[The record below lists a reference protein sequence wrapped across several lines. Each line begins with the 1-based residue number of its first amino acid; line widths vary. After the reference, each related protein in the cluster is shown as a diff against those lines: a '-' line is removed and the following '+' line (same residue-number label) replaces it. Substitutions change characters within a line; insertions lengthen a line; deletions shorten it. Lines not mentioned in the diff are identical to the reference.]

1 MKFSKLLISLLSRTE
16 VKNYKTIK
24 MIKYINNQIVKLTIV
39 FFAIA
44 VLCVSC
50 SDLLD
55 EQPISEIGPAN
66 FWKNNVDA
74 AAGVAAIYD
83 GMQSTYGDKYFY
95 WGELRSDSYIL
106 APGGAT
112 QNNSELANQNLTD
125 GNDAVLR
132 WNALYNM
139 INRANQAIKYVPTIA
154 SYDQNLLAEAHALR
168 AFAYFDAIRVWGAVP
183 LFTEPT
189 ESLEDIQKP
198 QTDGATIMNEVIMP
212 DMLLAEELMST
223 FSSEFRFSKASIWA
237 MQAEVYMWLQDYA
250 KAKEA
255 LDKIIELGEH
265 SLVDNVDD
273 WIDLFY
279 NNQPNNAVPDG
290 RGKIQEGSELI
301 FSIRYDGS
309 EDRDNPGDN
318 FANRAAIMAIFFS
331 GIPQFFMSTELEDK
345 WQAKF
350 PIEQTLWEEKYPGID
365 PPLERTVEYIDTLGV
380 LQDSVAL
387 VYGDFRYYYSREGQV
402 ESFSSKGKGE
412 ARIAK
417 WNRTN
422 YNRNF
427 DDTDIVIYR
436 YAGMLLLL
444 ANAENQLGNTDRAL
458 QLVNEVRT
466 ARSLPNVS
474 LAEFGATIDDRENY
488 ILDERQLEL
497 LGEGKRWWDL
507 RRTNKVLEILN
518 PRLDTIPN
526 TTPITNE
533 SLLFPIFID
542 HLIENPLLEQNL
554 GY

>member
-1 MKFSKLLISLLSRTE
+1 
-16 VKNYKTIK
+16 
-24 MIKYINNQIVKLTIV
+24 MIKYINNQVSKHTVLL
-39 FFAIA
+39 FAIA
-44 VLCVSC
+44 MLGVSC
-50 SDLLD
+50 SGLLD

-66 FWKNNVDA
+66 FWKNNNDA

-83 GMQSTYGDKYFY
+83 GMQSTYGDKHFY
-95 WGELRSDSYIL
+95 WGELRSDNYIL

-112 QNNSELANQNLTD
+112 QNNAELVNQKLTD
-125 GNDAVLR
+125 GNSAVLR
-132 WNALYNM
+132 WNSLYSM
-139 INRANQAIKYVPTIA
+139 INRANQAIKYIPTIA

-189 ESLEDIQKP
+189 ESLADIQKSR
-198 QTDGATIMNEVIMP
+198 TDGATIMNDVIIP

-223 FSSEFRFSKASIWA
+223 FSSEFRFSRSSILA
-237 MQAEVYMWLQDYA
+237 LQAEVYMWLQDFA

-279 NNQPNNAVPDG
+279 NNLPNTAVPDG
-290 RGKIQEGSELI
+290 RGKIQEGPELM
-301 FSIRYDGS
+301 FSIRYDIS

-318 FANRAAIMAIFFS
+318 FANRATIMSIFFS
-331 GIPQFFMSTELEDK
+331 GIPQFFMSPELEDK

-350 PIEQTLWEEKYPGID
+350 PIEKTLWDEKYPGIN
-365 PPLERTVEYIDTLGV
+365 PPLERTVEYTDSLGV
-380 LQDSVAL
+380 LQDSIAL
-387 VYGDFRYYYSREGQV
+387 VYGDFRYYFSREGQV
-402 ESFSSKGKGE
+402 ESFGSKGRGE

-436 YAGMLLLL
+436 YAGILLLL

-458 QLVNEVRT
+458 ELVNEVRT
-466 ARSLPNVS
+466 ARLLPNVTV
-474 LAEFGATIDDRENY
+474 AEFGATIDERENY

-507 RRTNKVLEILN
+507 RRTNKVFELLN

-526 TTPITNE
+526 TAPITEE
-533 SLLFPIFID
+533 SILFPIFID
-542 HLIENPLLEQNL
+542 HLIENPLLEQNP